1 LKLVSRK
8 RIPATMKDTRS
19 ASLVIS
25 GSNQRSRVMKM
36 KTPATMVQKVAQ
48 NPRVAPFP
56 RRDAKS
62 AYRT

>member
-1 LKLVSRK
+1 
-8 RIPATMKDTRS
+8 MKDTRS